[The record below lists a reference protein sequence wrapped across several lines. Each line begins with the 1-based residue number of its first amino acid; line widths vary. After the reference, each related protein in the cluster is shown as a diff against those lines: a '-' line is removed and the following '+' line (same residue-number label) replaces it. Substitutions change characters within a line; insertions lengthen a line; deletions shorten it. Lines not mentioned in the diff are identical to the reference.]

1 MTNKT
6 AAEWMKEKIAKYE
19 DSFDFKHEELVL
31 GITEQICNAMEEKGI
46 DRAELADKL
55 GVSRAFISKL
65 LNGTPNL
72 TTETLLKITLALGRE
87 LSVKLPP
94 AGFTTAHQSYT
105 TISSLASRLDS
116 APCGWTN
123 CNKELCTIFKT
134 NELASDEWKMLPPCK
149 STVDNKF
156 MLYEFGRSYEID
168 INDNLSMLLF
178 QMKNLSLED
187 AITITKVKNEMGNL

>member
-31 GITEQICNAMEEKGI
+31 DITEQICNAMEEQGI
-46 DRAELADKL
+46 DRAELADKM

-72 TTETLLKITLALGRE
+72 TTKTLLKITLALGRE

-94 AGFTTAHQSYT
+94 TGFTTAHLFIPIEGRPVKYKPANPEKSDMWKYAANEIYYT
-105 TISSLASRLDS
+105 
-116 APCGWTN
+116 
-123 CNKELCTIFKT
+123 
-134 NELASDEWKMLPPCK
+134 DEGL
-149 STVDNKF
+149 
-156 MLYEFGRSYEID
+156 
-168 INDNLSMLLF
+168 
-178 QMKNLSLED
+178 KN
-187 AITITKVKNEMGNL
+187 VG